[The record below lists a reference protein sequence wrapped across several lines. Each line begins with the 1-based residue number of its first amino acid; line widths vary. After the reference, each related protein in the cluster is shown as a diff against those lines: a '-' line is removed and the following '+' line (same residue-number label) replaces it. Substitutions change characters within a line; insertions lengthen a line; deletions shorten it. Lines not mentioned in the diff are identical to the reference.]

1 MATMERLSTFIHD
14 VRVESRK
21 VTWPSREELQE
32 STTVV
37 LMTVL
42 LISVFIFAVDLG
54 VNQVVTRLL
63 GLVAG

>member
-1 MATMERLSTFIHD
+1 MATMERLSTFVHD
-14 VRVESRK
+14 VKVESRK

-42 LISVFIFAVDLG
+42 IISVFIFVVDRG
-54 VNQVVTRLL
+54 VSVLVGLL
-63 GLVAG
+63 LRTF

>member
-1 MATMERLSTFIHD
+1 MATMERLSTFVHE

-42 LISVFIFAVDLG
+42 IISMFIFVVDLG
-54 VNQVVTRLL
+54 VSRVVTALL
-63 GLVAG
+63 KAF

>member
-1 MATMERLSTFIHD
+1 MATMERLTTFVHD

-42 LISVFIFAVDLG
+42 IISVFIFVVDLG
-54 VNQVVTRLL
+54 VNRVVTLL
-63 GLVAG
+63 LRTF

>member
-1 MATMERLSTFIHD
+1 MAAMERLTTFVHD

-42 LISVFIFAVDLG
+42 IIGLFIFVVDLG
-54 VNQVVTRLL
+54 VNQVVTLL
-63 GLVAG
+63 LRTF

>member
-1 MATMERLSTFIHD
+1 MATMERISTFVHE

-42 LISVFIFAVDLG
+42 IISMFIFIVDLG
-54 VNQVVTRLL
+54 VSRVVTTLL
-63 GLVAG
+63 GTF

>member
-1 MATMERLSTFIHD
+1 MAMMERLSTFVHE
-14 VRVESRK
+14 VRVESHK

-42 LISVFIFAVDLG
+42 IISMFIFVVDLG
-54 VNQVVTRLL
+54 INRVVTTLL
-63 GLVAG
+63 RAF

>member
-1 MATMERLSTFIHD
+1 MATMERLSTFVHD
-14 VRVESRK
+14 VRAESRK

-42 LISVFIFAVDLG
+42 IISMFIFVVDLG
-54 VNQVVTRLL
+54 VNRVVTLL
-63 GLVAG
+63 LQAF

>member
-1 MATMERLSTFIHD
+1 MAAMERLTTFVHD

-42 LISVFIFAVDLG
+42 IIGLFIFVVDLG
-54 VNQVVTRLL
+54 VNQVVSLL
-63 GLVAG
+63 LRTF

>member
-1 MATMERLSTFIHD
+1 MAAMERLTTFVHD

-42 LISVFIFAVDLG
+42 IISLFIFVVDLG
-54 VNQVVTRLL
+54 VNQVVTLL
-63 GLVAG
+63 LRTF

>member
-1 MATMERLSTFIHD
+1 MATMERLTTFVHD

-32 STTVV
+32 STMVV

-42 LISVFIFAVDLG
+42 IISVFIFVVDLG

-63 GLVAG
+63 KLL

>member
-1 MATMERLSTFIHD
+1 MAAMERLSTFVHE
-14 VRVESRK
+14 VRVEARK

-42 LISVFIFAVDLG
+42 IISLFIFVVDLG
-54 VNQVVTRLL
+54 VNQVVTLL
-63 GLVAG
+63 LRTF

>member
-1 MATMERLSTFIHD
+1 MATMERLTTFVHD

-42 LISVFIFAVDLG
+42 VISVFIFVVDLG

-63 GLVAG
+63 RLF

>member
-1 MATMERLSTFIHD
+1 MAAIERLSTFVHD

-42 LISVFIFAVDLG
+42 IISMFIFVVDLG
-54 VNQVVTRLL
+54 VNQAVTKLLRLL
-63 GLVAG
+63 

>member
-1 MATMERLSTFIHD
+1 MATMERLSTFVHD

-42 LISVFIFAVDLG
+42 IISMFIFVVDLG
-54 VNQVVTRLL
+54 VNQVVIRLL
-63 GLVAG
+63 RTF

>member
-1 MATMERLSTFIHD
+1 MAAMERLTTFVHD

-42 LISVFIFAVDLG
+42 IISLFIFVVDLG
-54 VNQVVTRLL
+54 VNQVVSLL
-63 GLVAG
+63 LRKF